1 MPGKKADL
9 SKLVMLSLTPTEAVI
24 VAGALTIVRDR
35 AQEIP
40 PMTRQVLDGTCARID
55 LQLRHLKWPEQLRK
69 APFPV

>member
-24 VAGALTIVRDR
+24 VAGAILAVRQR
-35 AQEIP
+35 AVELP
-40 PMTRQVLDGTCARID
+40 PLTRQVLDGTAARID

>member
-1 MPGKKADL
+1 MPGRKADL
-9 SKLVMLSLTPTEAVI
+9 SRLVMLSLTPPEAVI
-24 VAGALTIVRDR
+24 VAGALGIVRDR

-40 PMTRQVLDGTCARID
+40 SATKAVLEGSIARID

>member
-1 MPGKKADL
+1 MPGKRDL

-35 AQEIP
+35 AAELP
-40 PMTRQVLDGTCARID
+40 TATRQVLDGTCARID